1 MFTLL
6 FIGWFIQEGKISLAQ
21 MTKLD
26 NEIPSVFLPLN
37 LSGPIGDV
45 WALLSLLIKM
55 FISRSQQGTSPRAA
69 QQGRDVWANP
79 SSWAATARAALT
91 ISKHI
96 YSVLP

>member
-1 MFTLL
+1 
-6 FIGWFIQEGKISLAQ
+6 

-69 QQGRDVWANP
+69 Q
-79 SSWAATARAALT
+79 
-91 ISKHI
+91 
-96 YSVLP
+96 